1 MTESARERRQG
12 TAEPSATSHLP
23 RRRLAMLRPGMVV
36 PGVLK
41 RLVRGGALV
50 DILLE
55 SGELAF
61 IPLSEIPAKGMPKVR
76 DMIAKGILQEVRIL
90 QLDRAGGTATCSLQ
104 GLIEGI
110 PQEEEKAKGRRGRF
124 IPPEPPPPPTPP
136 KVVKSAPAGPPKI
149 SASERARRQQEE
161 ILRRMRGE

>member
-1 MTESARERRQG
+1 
-12 TAEPSATSHLP
+12 
-23 RRRLAMLRPGMVV
+23 MLRPGMVV
-36 PGVLK
+36 PGVVK

-61 IPLSEIPAKGMPKVR
+61 IPLSEIPAKGMALVR
-76 DMIAKGILQEVRIL
+76 DMIAKGTLQEVRIL

-104 GLIEGI
+104 GLIEGL
-110 PQEEEKAKGRRGRF
+110 PPEEEKAKGKRARF
-124 IPPEPPPPPTPP
+124 IAPEPPPPP
-136 KVVKSAPAGPPKI
+136 KVSKPAPAGPPKV

-161 ILRRMRGE
+161 ILRRMRGG